1 MDYETLK
8 KTMTNGIEGA
18 EMWRA
23 ILCIISCY
31 EAKGKPGESFLSHI
45 EKILKNNT
53 I

>member
-8 KTMTNGIEGA
+8 KTMANGIEGT

-23 ILCIISCY
+23 ILGIISCY
-31 EAKGKPGESFLSHI
+31 EAMGKPAESCLSHI